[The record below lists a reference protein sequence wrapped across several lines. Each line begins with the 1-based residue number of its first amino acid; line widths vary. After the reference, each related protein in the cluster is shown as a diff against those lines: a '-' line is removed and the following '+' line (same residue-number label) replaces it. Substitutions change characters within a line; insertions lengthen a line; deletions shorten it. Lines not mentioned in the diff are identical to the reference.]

1 LDTLFFLKTF
11 LLFLA
16 PGPTNALLMAGSVKR
31 DKAIRLLAAQA
42 CGYAIAAALWFSLRP
57 WVPPG
62 ALQALKLV
70 AAGWLVVLGLRLIA
84 SARTSVSNE
93 GDAISVLATSV
104 LNPKASIYCLAI
116 VPIDIGPRALATF
129 WVVLLMITAV
139 TGSAWLVLGRR
150 LGEDGR
156 MADRVAGAAL
166 IVFAL
171 LLLRPLIPVLA
182 T

>member
-1 LDTLFFLKTF
+1 
-11 LLFLA
+11 
-16 PGPTNALLMAGSVKR
+16 MAGSVKR
-31 DKAIRLLAAQA
+31 EKAVRLLAAQA
-42 CGYAIAAALWFSLRP
+42 CGYAIAAASWFSLRP

-84 SARTSVSNE
+84 SARIGTSKE

-104 LNPKASIYCLAI
+104 LNPKAFIYCLAI
-116 VPIDIGPRALATF
+116 VPMDVGPRALGIF
-129 WVVLLMITAV
+129 WIMLLMITAA

-150 LGEDGR
+150 LGEDAR

-166 IVFAL
+166 IAFAL